1 MRYALRCRVCES
13 VSVAEPLDA
22 CRRCDGPTDVA
33 YDLPAIAAR
42 VDRASVAAGPGSL
55 WRYDALLPAVTR
67 VDYGA
72 GWTPLARA
80 ARLSEALDIDLLLK
94 LEGTN
99 PTGSYKDRMATLAA
113 SAAVDNGMTTLCCSS
128 TGNLGHAVAAAA
140 AASGLEAIVLAPAGL
155 GAAAVASRHP
165 GARVLAVDGTYDD
178 CRRLELELGSLFP
191 WGFVSGNLHPYAAE
205 GARTVSFEIAEQ
217 LEWQLP
223 DAVFCPAASGV
234 LFSKLTQGFAEL
246 TQVGL
251 AGEPIPRMFAA
262 QALGSSPIA
271 TAFADD
277 RGISRVRAQTGFASL
292 AVGDPSHGDL
302 AIGAARATQGD
313 ILAVD
318 DDEIADNT
326 SLFQETTGITSDCAT
341 GAALGALV
349 QALRR
354 GRLEHGSRVVL
365 VVTGAEPQPAGDD
378 VRLQTVAPDARNV
391 LAALGVES

>member
-1 MRYALRCRVCES
+1 
-13 VSVAEPLDA
+13 
-22 CRRCDGPTDVA
+22 
-33 YDLPAIAAR
+33 
-42 VDRASVAAGPGSL
+42 
-55 WRYDALLPAVTR
+55 
-67 VDYGA
+67 
-72 GWTPLARA
+72 
-80 ARLSEALDIDLLLK
+80 
-94 LEGTN
+94 
-99 PTGSYKDRMATLAA
+99 
-113 SAAVDNGMTTLCCSS
+113 
-128 TGNLGHAVAAAA
+128 
-140 AASGLEAIVLAPAGL
+140 
-155 GAAAVASRHP
+155 
-165 GARVLAVDGTYDD
+165 
-178 CRRLELELGSLFP
+178 
-191 WGFVSGNLHPYAAE
+191 
-205 GARTVSFEIAEQ
+205 
-217 LEWQLP
+217 
-223 DAVFCPAASGV
+223 VFCPAASGV

-354 GRLEHGSRVVL
+354 GRLERGSRVVL

-378 VRLQTVAPDARNV
+378 VRLETVAPDARDV

>member
-13 VSVAEPLDA
+13 VSAAEPLDA

-42 VDRASVAAGPGSL
+42 VDRASVAAGPESL

-72 GWTPLARA
+72 GWTPLVRA

-205 GARTVSFEIAEQ
+205 GARTVSFEIGEQ

-262 QALGSSPIA
+262 LALGSSPIA

-354 GRLEHGSRVVL
+354 GRLERGSRVVL

-378 VRLQTVAPDARNV
+378 VRLETVAPDARDV

>member
-42 VDRASVAAGPGSL
+42 VDRASVAAGPESL

-72 GWTPLARA
+72 GWTPLVRA

-205 GARTVSFEIAEQ
+205 GARTVSFEIGEQ

-354 GRLEHGSRVVL
+354 GRLERGSRVVL

-378 VRLQTVAPDARNV
+378 VRLETVAPDARDV